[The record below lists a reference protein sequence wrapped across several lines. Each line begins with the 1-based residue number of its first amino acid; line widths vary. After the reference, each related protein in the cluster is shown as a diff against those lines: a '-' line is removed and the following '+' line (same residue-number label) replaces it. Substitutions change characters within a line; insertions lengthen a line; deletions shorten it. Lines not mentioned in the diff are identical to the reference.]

1 MGKRIIAALL
11 SCAIL
16 VSLAGCGQ
24 KPKEP
29 EMATSS
35 GVLELREDSSSEQ
48 PEADYEPESPSANE
62 ELPLP
67 SSSLAASSSHPK
79 APSSSQPAESPSK
92 PKEPSSSQISA
103 SSSLS
108 AAESSSS
115 TTGSLAASSSKPEQE
130 PPKNNY
136 QSTAVAG
143 EVRAIW
149 ISYLDFNSLLK
160 GRSQAQF
167 AANIQGAFDNIKEMG
182 LNTVFVQVRPYGDAL
197 YDSDYFPWSHTIT
210 GTEGVNPGYDPLAIM
225 VKEAHARGLS
235 IEAWINPYRVRHSGT
250 TAALS
255 SGNQAQ
261 KWLNAGSDSVVKTSA
276 GIYYNPG
283 SEEARQLIVNGVK
296 EIVSNYN
303 VDGIHF
309 DDYFYP
315 TTDASFDS
323 KTYAAYQSSGG
334 TLSLADWRRE
344 NVDILVRQTYA
355 AIKSINPSVKFGIS
369 PQGNMSNNYN
379 VQYSDVAKWI
389 STSGYVDYICPQVYF
404 GFQNSTNPYDATVQ
418 KFNGMITA
426 PGVELYVGL
435 APYKIGTEDTWAG
448 EGKSEW
454 INGENILARMVG
466 SARKNGHYKG
476 FALYRYDSVFAPAA
490 GTKPQMEAEL
500 SSLMEVLN

>member
-1 MGKRIIAALL
+1 
-11 SCAIL
+11 
-16 VSLAGCGQ
+16 
-24 KPKEP
+24 
-29 EMATSS
+29 
-35 GVLELREDSSSEQ
+35 
-48 PEADYEPESPSANE
+48 
-62 ELPLP
+62 
-67 SSSLAASSSHPK
+67 
-79 APSSSQPAESPSK
+79 
-92 PKEPSSSQISA
+92 
-103 SSSLS
+103 
-108 AAESSSS
+108 
-115 TTGSLAASSSKPEQE
+115 
-130 PPKNNY
+130 
-136 QSTAVAG
+136 
-143 EVRAIW
+143 
-149 ISYLDFNSLLK
+149 
-160 GRSQAQF
+160 
-167 AANIQGAFDNIKEMG
+167 MG

-255 SGNQAQ
+255 SDNQAQ
-261 KWLNAGSDSVVKTSA
+261 KWLSAGSDSVVKTA
-276 GIYYNPG
+276 VGIYYNPG
-283 SEEARQLIVNGVK
+283 SEEARQLIVDGVK
-296 EIVSNYN
+296 EIVANYN

-323 KTYAAYQSSGG
+323 GTYAAYQNSGG

-344 NVDILVRQTYA
+344 NVNILVRQTYA

-426 PGVELYVGL
+426 PGVDLYVGL

-448 EGKSEW
+448 EGKNEW

-490 GTKPQMEAEL
+490 GVKAQVEAEL
-500 SSLMEVLN
+500 SNLMDVLN

>member
-1 MGKRIIAALL
+1 MIAALL
-11 SCAIL
+11 TCAFLIPM
-16 VSLAGCGQ
+16 AGCGHT
-24 KPKEP
+24 PKEP
-29 EMATSS
+29 EMVTSS
-35 GVLELREDSSSEQ
+35 GVLELRENT
-48 PEADYEPESPSANE
+48 PEEELELEYEPESPSANE
-62 ELPLP
+62 DLPI
-67 SSSLAASSSHPK
+67 SSVSQP
-79 APSSSQPAESPSK
+79 APSSSEA
-92 PKEPSSSQISA
+92 SSSQVV
-103 SSSLS
+103 SSSS
-108 AAESSSS
+108 VPSSSS
-115 TTGSLAASSSKPEQE
+115 TASSQASSQPVSSSSKVESVSSQQPSSSKAEE
-130 PPKNNY
+130 PQKNNY
-136 QSTAVAG
+136 QSTAMAG

-160 GRSQAQF
+160 GRTQAQF
-167 AANIQGAFDNIKEMG
+167 TANIQNAFDNVKDMG

-197 YDSDYFPWSHTIT
+197 YNSDYFPWSHTIT

-225 VKEAHARGLS
+225 VREAHARGLA

-255 SGNQAQ
+255 SDNQAQ
-261 KWLNAGSDSVVKTSA
+261 KWLNSGSDSVVKTSV

-296 EIVSNYN
+296 EIVANYD

-323 KTYAAYQSSGG
+323 GTYAAYQSGG
-334 TLSLADWRRE
+334 GKLSLADWRRE
-344 NVDILVRQTYA
+344 NVNILVRQTYA
-355 AIKSINPSVKFGIS
+355 AIKAINPSVKFGIS

-389 STSGYVDYICPQVYF
+389 STAGYVDYICPQVYF

-418 KFNGMITA
+418 KFNNMITA
-426 PGVELYVGL
+426 SGVDLYVGL

-448 EGKSEW
+448 EGKNEW
-454 INGENILARMVG
+454 INGEDILARMVG

-490 GTKPQMEAEL
+490 GVKAQVEAEL
-500 SSLMEVLN
+500 SSLEDVLN

>member
-1 MGKRIIAALL
+1 MGKRMIAALL

-29 EMATSS
+29 EMVTSS
-35 GVLELREDSSSEQ
+35 GVLELRENSPSEE
-48 PEADYEPESPSANE
+48 PEVDYEPESPSANE
-62 ELPLP
+62 DLPLSP
-67 SSSLAASSSHPK
+67 SSLAASSSQPEVS
-79 APSSSQPAESPSK
+79 SSSQPAES
-92 PKEPSSSQISA
+92 SSGPA
-103 SSSLS
+103 SSAPSVV
-108 AAESSSS
+108 ESSSS
-115 TTGSLAASSSKPEQE
+115 TVSSLAVSSSEPEKE
-130 PPKNNY
+130 PPQNNY
-136 QSTAVAG
+136 QSTAVSG

-160 GRSQAQF
+160 GRTQAQF
-167 AANIQGAFDNIKEMG
+167 TANIQGAFDNIKEMG

-255 SGNQAQ
+255 SDNQAQ
-261 KWLNAGSDSVVKTSA
+261 KWLSAGSDSVVKTA
-276 GIYYNPG
+276 VGIYYNPG
-283 SEEARQLIVNGVK
+283 SEEARQLIVDGVK
-296 EIVSNYN
+296 EIVANYN

-323 KTYAAYQSSGG
+323 GTYAAYQNSGG

-344 NVDILVRQTYA
+344 NVNILVRQTYA

-426 PGVELYVGL
+426 PGVDLYVGL

-448 EGKSEW
+448 EGKNEW

-490 GTKPQMEAEL
+490 GVKAQVEAEL
-500 SSLMEVLN
+500 SNLMDVLN